1 MIKGITKVEV
11 FSEKI
16 EGSERKSL
24 SGRDEADY
32 LVGEV
37 SYTKGGINYFS
48 GNVSKRGYRIS
59 VQMQTKGDGFTSFMI
74 GGGIWQSQWV
84 EEAKML
90 SGKRLAAL
98 VMDETIR
105 ARLQNLKAE
114 CLAIYRA
121 KHGVVEHCHDERHEE
136 PCQLPCAACADEC
149 QPV

>member
-24 SGRDEADY
+24 SGRDEADN

-37 SYTKGGINYFS
+37 SYSKGGLNYFS
-48 GNVSKRGYRIS
+48 GGRIQRGYRLM
-59 VQMQTKGDGFTSFMI
+59 VQMRTRGAGFESFMI
-74 GGGIWQSQWV
+74 GGGIAKGEFI
-84 EEAKML
+84 EEAKMF
-90 SGKRLAAL
+90 SAKRLQVL
-98 VMDETIR
+98 SVTPEILE
-105 ARLQNLKAE
+105 RLQNLKAE

>member
-1 MIKGITKVEV
+1 MRQPKPQTTITV

-74 GGGIWQSQWV
+74 GGGICQSQWV
-84 EEAKML
+84 EEAKMF
-90 SGKRLAAL
+90 SAKRLQVL
-98 VMDETIR
+98 SVTPEILE
-105 ARLQNLKAE
+105 RLQNLKAE

-121 KHGVVEHCHDERHEE
+121 KHPVDESV
-136 PCQLPCAACADEC
+136 A
-149 QPV
+149 V

>member
-1 MIKGITKVEV
+1 MRQPKPQTTITV

-74 GGGIWQSQWV
+74 GGGICQSQWV

-105 ARLQNLKAE
+105 ARLQTIKAE

-121 KHGVVEHCHDERHEE
+121 KHPVDE
-136 PCQLPCAACADEC
+136 AVA
-149 QPV
+149 V